1 MDKSKKTIYI
11 IAAVAFVLIIA
22 AIYFLFIRQRSA
34 DKVKTQES
42 TDIVKSISEIDNTKR
57 PYVTLTPTS
66 DGAEIIISIEKM
78 ADFDKIEYELTYLAD
93 NPQLAGEKITR
104 GHTGNDANTKDE
116 KYKKSMLLGT
126 GSKGVKSPDKGITD
140 GKLTLHLYKGDT
152 DYQSETNWDMFEV
165 GQSATTIKSRD
176 DKLELTL
183 PSLGKPY
190 WIILADTVG
199 IPPKNESLDSKTVF
213 LPIYGAFSTAPAPT
227 KPVGIKIKVDSQ
239 FQDLVLRTYLQ
250 KDSHWDE
257 TIKSGYDLKTQIFTA
272 KVKTFATYIVASK

>member
-1 MDKSKKTIYI
+1 
-11 IAAVAFVLIIA
+11 
-22 AIYFLFIRQRSA
+22 
-34 DKVKTQES
+34 
-42 TDIVKSISEIDNTKR
+42 
-57 PYVTLTPTS
+57 
-66 DGAEIIISIEKM
+66 
-78 ADFDKIEYELTYLAD
+78 
-93 NPQLAGEKITR
+93 
-104 GHTGNDANTKDE
+104 
-116 KYKKSMLLGT
+116 
-126 GSKGVKSPDKGITD
+126 
-140 GKLTLHLYKGDT
+140 
-152 DYQSETNWDMFEV
+152 MFEV

-183 PSLGKPY
+183 PPLGKPY